1 MNGQSHY
8 YYSTNYD
15 LKNTNKKIM
24 KKILIIDDETITI
37 HIIKFTLE
45 DNPNFEIVTATN
57 GSKAIEYLEKNIP
70 DLIISDL
77 VMPFKT
83 GVDVVSYVNQKYP
96 KVPIIV
102 ISSLASNHTS
112 VQEVKKL
119 NISYYISKP
128 LDSEIL
134 NNCVIEL
141 LSNNEILNSNESQEK
156 LIPIENNIKASNN
169 NLTNDIVKTKG
180 NIMKK
185 SKNKD
190 IEIVK
195 TISNDENRTEI
206 QLSEKKVSE
215 NKKSDKK
222 IIKIKTKIKEN
233 KKVGNKLIKK
243 LKIKLFEQ
251 EFDDEKTKKTLKK
264 LQDISKLHFD
274 FIKKLEEL
282 KK

>member
-37 HIIKFTLE
+37 HIIKFTLK
-45 DNPNFEIVTATN
+45 DNPNFEIVTATD

-83 GVDVVSYVNQKYP
+83 GVEVVSYVNQKYP

-102 ISSLASNHTS
+102 ISSLAPNHTS

-169 NLTNDIVKTKG
+169 NLTNDNVKTKG
-180 NIMKK
+180 NIIKK
-185 SKNKD
+185 SKNK
-190 IEIVK
+190 ETELE
-195 TISNDENRTEI
+195 TIKETSSKIQTTEI
-206 QLSEKKVSE
+206 DLVDSKKHDEKVKKV
-215 NKKSDKK
+215 
-222 IIKIKTKIKEN
+222 KTKIKEN
-233 KKVGNKLIKK
+233 KKEGKKILKK
-243 LKIKLFEQ
+243 LKSNLFKE
-251 EFDDEKTKKTLKK
+251 EFDENNIKKIVKK
-264 LQDISKLHFD
+264 LQKITALHFK
-274 FIKKLEEL
+274 FINELEKLEE
-282 KK
+282 

>member
-45 DNPNFEIVTATN
+45 DNPNFEIVTVTD

-83 GVDVVSYVNQKYP
+83 GVEVVSYVNQKYP

-102 ISSLASNHTS
+102 ISSLAPNHTS

-119 NISYYISKP
+119 NISYYILKP
-128 LDSEIL
+128 LDSKIL
-134 NNCVIEL
+134 KNCVIEL

-169 NLTNDIVKTKG
+169 NLTNDNVKTKG

-195 TISNDENRTEI
+195 TLSNDENKTEI

-222 IIKIKTKIKEN
+222 IIKIKTIIKEN

>member
-45 DNPNFEIVTATN
+45 DNPNFEIVTATD

-169 NLTNDIVKTKG
+169 NLTNDNVKTKG
-180 NIMKK
+180 NIIKK
-185 SKNKD
+185 SKNK
-190 IEIVK
+190 ETELE
-195 TISNDENRTEI
+195 TIKETSSKIQTTEI
-206 QLSEKKVSE
+206 DLVDSKKHDEKVKKV
-215 NKKSDKK
+215 
-222 IIKIKTKIKEN
+222 KTKIKEN
-233 KKVGNKLIKK
+233 KKEGKKILKK
-243 LKIKLFEQ
+243 LKSNLFKE
-251 EFDDEKTKKTLKK
+251 EFDENNIKKIVKK
-264 LQDISKLHFD
+264 LQKITALHFE
-274 FIKKLEEL
+274 FINELEKLEE
-282 KK
+282 

>member
-45 DNPNFEIVTATN
+45 DNPNFEIVTATD

-77 VMPFKT
+77 VVPFKT
-83 GVDVVSYVNQKYP
+83 GVEVVSYVNQKYP

-169 NLTNDIVKTKG
+169 NLTNDNVKTKG
-180 NIMKK
+180 NIIKK
-185 SKNKD
+185 SKNK
-190 IEIVK
+190 ETELE
-195 TISNDENRTEI
+195 TIKETSSKIQTTEI
-206 QLSEKKVSE
+206 DLVDSKKHDEKVKKV
-215 NKKSDKK
+215 
-222 IIKIKTKIKEN
+222 KTKIKEN
-233 KKVGNKLIKK
+233 KKEGKKILKK
-243 LKIKLFEQ
+243 LKSNLFKE
-251 EFDDEKTKKTLKK
+251 EFDENNIKKIVKK
-264 LQDISKLHFD
+264 LQKITALHFG
-274 FIKKLEEL
+274 FINELEKLEE
-282 KK
+282 

>member
-15 LKNTNKKIM
+15 LKNTIKKIM

-45 DNPNFEIVTATN
+45 DNPNFEIVTATD

-102 ISSLASNHTS
+102 ISSLAPNHTS

-169 NLTNDIVKTKG
+169 NLTNDNVKTKG
-180 NIMKK
+180 NIIKK
-185 SKNKD
+185 SKNK
-190 IEIVK
+190 ETELE
-195 TISNDENRTEI
+195 TIKETSSKIQTTEI
-206 QLSEKKVSE
+206 DLVDSKKHDEKVKKV
-215 NKKSDKK
+215 
-222 IIKIKTKIKEN
+222 KTKIKEN
-233 KKVGNKLIKK
+233 KKEGKKILKK
-243 LKIKLFEQ
+243 LKSNLFKE
-251 EFDDEKTKKTLKK
+251 EFDENNIKKIVKK
-264 LQDISKLHFD
+264 LQKITALHFG
-274 FIKKLEEL
+274 FINELEKLEE
-282 KK
+282 

>member
-15 LKNTNKKIM
+15 LKNTIKKIM
-24 KKILIIDDETITI
+24 KKILIIDDDKITI
-37 HIIKFTLE
+37 HIINFILE
-45 DNPNFEIVTATN
+45 DNPNFEIVTATD

-169 NLTNDIVKTKG
+169 NLTNDNVKTKG
-180 NIMKK
+180 NIIKK
-185 SKNKD
+185 SKNK
-190 IEIVK
+190 ETELE
-195 TISNDENRTEI
+195 TIKETSSKIQTTEI
-206 QLSEKKVSE
+206 DLVDSKKHDEKVKKV
-215 NKKSDKK
+215 
-222 IIKIKTKIKEN
+222 KTKIKEN
-233 KKVGNKLIKK
+233 KKEGKKILKK
-243 LKIKLFEQ
+243 LKSNLFKE
-251 EFDDEKTKKTLKK
+251 EFDENNIKKIVKK
-264 LQDISKLHFD
+264 LQKITALHFG
-274 FIKKLEEL
+274 FINELEKLEE
-282 KK
+282 

>member
-15 LKNTNKKIM
+15 LKNTKKKIM

-37 HIIKFTLE
+37 HIIKFILE
-45 DNPNFEIVTATN
+45 DNPNFEIVTATD

-83 GVDVVSYVNQKYP
+83 GVEVVSYVNQKYP

-102 ISSLASNHTS
+102 ISSLAPNHTS

-169 NLTNDIVKTKG
+169 NLTNDNVKTKG
-180 NIMKK
+180 NIIKK
-185 SKNKD
+185 SKNK
-190 IEIVK
+190 ETELE
-195 TISNDENRTEI
+195 TIKETSSKIQTTEI
-206 QLSEKKVSE
+206 DLVDSKKHDEKVKKV
-215 NKKSDKK
+215 
-222 IIKIKTKIKEN
+222 KTKIKEN
-233 KKVGNKLIKK
+233 KKEGKKILKK
-243 LKIKLFEQ
+243 LKSNLFKE
-251 EFDDEKTKKTLKK
+251 EFDENNIKKIVKK
-264 LQDISKLHFD
+264 LQKITALHFG
-274 FIKKLEEL
+274 FINELEKLEE
-282 KK
+282 

>member
-15 LKNTNKKIM
+15 LKNTIKKIM

-45 DNPNFEIVTATN
+45 DNPNFEIVTVTD

-169 NLTNDIVKTKG
+169 NLTNDNVKTKG
-180 NIMKK
+180 NIIKK
-185 SKNKD
+185 SKNK
-190 IEIVK
+190 ETELE
-195 TISNDENRTEI
+195 TIKETSSKIQTTEI
-206 QLSEKKVSE
+206 DLVDSKKHDEKVKKV
-215 NKKSDKK
+215 
-222 IIKIKTKIKEN
+222 KTKIKEN
-233 KKVGNKLIKK
+233 KKEGKKILKK
-243 LKIKLFEQ
+243 LKSNLFKE
-251 EFDDEKTKKTLKK
+251 EFDENNIKKIVKK
-264 LQDISKLHFD
+264 LQKITALHFG
-274 FIKKLEEL
+274 FINELEKLEE
-282 KK
+282 

>member
-45 DNPNFEIVTATN
+45 DNPNFEIVTVTD

-83 GVDVVSYVNQKYP
+83 GVEVVSYVNQKYP

-169 NLTNDIVKTKG
+169 NLTNDNVKTKG
-180 NIMKK
+180 NIIKK
-185 SKNKD
+185 SKNK
-190 IEIVK
+190 ETELE
-195 TISNDENRTEI
+195 TIKETSSKIQTTEI
-206 QLSEKKVSE
+206 DLVDSKKHDEKVKKV
-215 NKKSDKK
+215 
-222 IIKIKTKIKEN
+222 KTKIKEN
-233 KKVGNKLIKK
+233 KKEGKKILKK
-243 LKIKLFEQ
+243 LKSNLFKE
-251 EFDDEKTKKTLKK
+251 EFDENNIKKIVKK
-264 LQDISKLHFD
+264 LQKITALHFK
-274 FIKKLEEL
+274 FINELEKLEE
-282 KK
+282 

>member
-15 LKNTNKKIM
+15 LKNTIKKIM

-45 DNPNFEIVTATN
+45 DNPNFEIVTVTD

-77 VMPFKT
+77 VIPFKT

-169 NLTNDIVKTKG
+169 NLTNDNVKTKG
-180 NIMKK
+180 NIIKK
-185 SKNKD
+185 SKNK
-190 IEIVK
+190 ETELE
-195 TISNDENRTEI
+195 TIKETSSKIQTTEI
-206 QLSEKKVSE
+206 DLVDSKKHDEKVKKV
-215 NKKSDKK
+215 
-222 IIKIKTKIKEN
+222 KTKIKEN
-233 KKVGNKLIKK
+233 KKEGKKILKK
-243 LKIKLFEQ
+243 LKSNLFKE
-251 EFDDEKTKKTLKK
+251 EFDENNIKKIVKK
-264 LQDISKLHFD
+264 LQKITALHFG
-274 FIKKLEEL
+274 FINELEKLEE
-282 KK
+282 

>member
-15 LKNTNKKIM
+15 LKNTIKKIM
-24 KKILIIDDETITI
+24 KKILIIDDDKITI
-37 HIIKFTLE
+37 HIIKFILE
-45 DNPNFEIVTATN
+45 DNPNFEIVTATD

-169 NLTNDIVKTKG
+169 NLTNDNVKTKG
-180 NIMKK
+180 NIIKK
-185 SKNKD
+185 SKNK
-190 IEIVK
+190 ETELE
-195 TISNDENRTEI
+195 TIKETSSKIQTTEI
-206 QLSEKKVSE
+206 DLVDSKKHDEKVKKV
-215 NKKSDKK
+215 
-222 IIKIKTKIKEN
+222 KTKIKEN
-233 KKVGNKLIKK
+233 KKEGKKILKK
-243 LKIKLFEQ
+243 LKSNLFKE
-251 EFDDEKTKKTLKK
+251 EFDENNIKKIVKK
-264 LQDISKLHFD
+264 LQKITALHFG
-274 FIKKLEEL
+274 FINELEKLEE
-282 KK
+282 

>member
-37 HIIKFTLE
+37 HIIKFILE
-45 DNPNFEIVTATN
+45 DNPNFEIVTATD

-83 GVDVVSYVNQKYP
+83 GVEVVSYVNQKYP

-102 ISSLASNHTS
+102 ISSLAPNHTS

-119 NISYYISKP
+119 NISYYILKP

-169 NLTNDIVKTKG
+169 NLTNDNVKTKG
-180 NIMKK
+180 NIIKK
-185 SKNKD
+185 SKNK
-190 IEIVK
+190 ETELE
-195 TISNDENRTEI
+195 TIKETSSKIQTTEI
-206 QLSEKKVSE
+206 DLVDSKKHDEKVKKV
-215 NKKSDKK
+215 
-222 IIKIKTKIKEN
+222 KTKIKEN
-233 KKVGNKLIKK
+233 KKEGKKILKK
-243 LKIKLFEQ
+243 LKSSLFKE
-251 EFDDEKTKKTLKK
+251 EFDENKAKKTVKK
-264 LQDISKLHFD
+264 LQKITALHFG
-274 FIKKLEEL
+274 FINELEKLEE
-282 KK
+282 

>member
-15 LKNTNKKIM
+15 LKNTIKKIM

-45 DNPNFEIVTATN
+45 DNPNFEIVTATD

-83 GVDVVSYVNQKYP
+83 GVEVVSYVNQKYP

-102 ISSLASNHTS
+102 ISSLAPNHTS

-119 NISYYISKP
+119 NISYYILKP
-128 LDSEIL
+128 LDSKIL
-134 NNCVIEL
+134 KNCVIEL

-156 LIPIENNIKASNN
+156 Y
-169 NLTNDIVKTKG
+169 TNWK
-180 NIMKK
+180 
-185 SKNKD
+185 
-190 IEIVK
+190 
-195 TISNDENRTEI
+195 
-206 QLSEKKVSE
+206 
-215 NKKSDKK
+215 
-222 IIKIKTKIKEN
+222 
-233 KKVGNKLIKK
+233 
-243 LKIKLFEQ
+243 
-251 EFDDEKTKKTLKK
+251 
-264 LQDISKLHFD
+264 
-274 FIKKLEEL
+274 
-282 KK
+282 

>member
-15 LKNTNKKIM
+15 LKNTIKKIM

-37 HIIKFTLE
+37 HIIKFILE
-45 DNPNFEIVTATN
+45 DNPNFEIVTATD

-169 NLTNDIVKTKG
+169 NLTNDNVKTKG
-180 NIMKK
+180 NIIKK
-185 SKNKD
+185 SKNK
-190 IEIVK
+190 ETELE
-195 TISNDENRTEI
+195 TIKETSSKIQTTEI
-206 QLSEKKVSE
+206 DLVDSKKHDEKVKKV
-215 NKKSDKK
+215 
-222 IIKIKTKIKEN
+222 KTKIKEN
-233 KKVGNKLIKK
+233 KKEGKKILKK
-243 LKIKLFEQ
+243 LKSNLFKE
-251 EFDDEKTKKTLKK
+251 EFDENNIKKIVKK
-264 LQDISKLHFD
+264 LQKITVLHFE
-274 FIKKLEEL
+274 FINELEKLEE
-282 KK
+282 

>member
-45 DNPNFEIVTATN
+45 DNPNFEIVTATD

-83 GVDVVSYVNQKYP
+83 GVEVVSYVNQKYP

-102 ISSLASNHTS
+102 ISSLAPNHTS

-169 NLTNDIVKTKG
+169 NLTNDNVKTKG
-180 NIMKK
+180 NIIKK
-185 SKNKD
+185 SKNK
-190 IEIVK
+190 ETELE
-195 TISNDENRTEI
+195 TIKETSSKIQTTEKDLVDSKKHDEKV
-206 QLSEKKVSE
+206 KKV
-215 NKKSDKK
+215 
-222 IIKIKTKIKEN
+222 KTKIKEN
-233 KKVGNKLIKK
+233 KKEGKKILKK
-243 LKIKLFEQ
+243 LKSNLFKE
-251 EFDDEKTKKTLKK
+251 EFDENNIKKIVKK
-264 LQDISKLHFD
+264 LQKITALHFG
-274 FIKKLEEL
+274 FINELEKLEE
-282 KK
+282 

>member
-15 LKNTNKKIM
+15 LKNTIKKIM

-37 HIIKFTLE
+37 HIIKFILE
-45 DNPNFEIVTATN
+45 DNPNFEIVTATD

-83 GVDVVSYVNQKYP
+83 GVEVVSYVNQKYP

-169 NLTNDIVKTKG
+169 NLTNDNVKTKG
-180 NIMKK
+180 NIIKK
-185 SKNKD
+185 SKNK
-190 IEIVK
+190 ETELE
-195 TISNDENRTEI
+195 TIKETSSKIQTTEI
-206 QLSEKKVSE
+206 DLVDSKKHDEKVKKV
-215 NKKSDKK
+215 
-222 IIKIKTKIKEN
+222 KTKIKEN
-233 KKVGNKLIKK
+233 KKEGKKILKK
-243 LKIKLFEQ
+243 LKSNLFKE
-251 EFDDEKTKKTLKK
+251 EFDENNIKKIVKK
-264 LQDISKLHFD
+264 LQKITALHFG
-274 FIKKLEEL
+274 FINELEKLEE
-282 KK
+282 

>member
-169 NLTNDIVKTKG
+169 NLTNDNVKTKG
-180 NIMKK
+180 NIIKK
-185 SKNKD
+185 SKNK
-190 IEIVK
+190 ETELE
-195 TISNDENRTEI
+195 TIKETSSKIQTTEI
-206 QLSEKKVSE
+206 DLVDSKKHDEKVKKV
-215 NKKSDKK
+215 
-222 IIKIKTKIKEN
+222 KTKIKEN
-233 KKVGNKLIKK
+233 KKEGKKILKK
-243 LKIKLFEQ
+243 LKSNLFKE
-251 EFDDEKTKKTLKK
+251 EFDENNIKKIVKK
-264 LQDISKLHFD
+264 LQKITALHFG
-274 FIKKLEEL
+274 FINELEKLEE
-282 KK
+282 

>member
-37 HIIKFTLE
+37 HIIKFILE
-45 DNPNFEIVTATN
+45 DNPNFEIVTATD

-169 NLTNDIVKTKG
+169 NLTNDNVKTKG
-180 NIMKK
+180 NIIKK
-185 SKNKD
+185 SKNK
-190 IEIVK
+190 ETELE
-195 TISNDENRTEI
+195 TIKETSSKIQTTEI
-206 QLSEKKVSE
+206 DLVDSKKHDEKVKKV
-215 NKKSDKK
+215 
-222 IIKIKTKIKEN
+222 KTKIKEN
-233 KKVGNKLIKK
+233 KKEGKKILKK
-243 LKIKLFEQ
+243 LKSNLFKE
-251 EFDDEKTKKTLKK
+251 EFDENNIKKIVKK
-264 LQDISKLHFD
+264 LQKITALHFG
-274 FIKKLEEL
+274 FINELEKLEE
-282 KK
+282 

>member
-15 LKNTNKKIM
+15 LKNTIKKIM

-37 HIIKFTLE
+37 HIIKFILE
-45 DNPNFEIVTATN
+45 DNPNFEIVTATD

-83 GVDVVSYVNQKYP
+83 GVDVVSYVNEKYP

-169 NLTNDIVKTKG
+169 NLTNDNVKTKG
-180 NIMKK
+180 NIIKK
-185 SKNKD
+185 SKNK
-190 IEIVK
+190 ETELE
-195 TISNDENRTEI
+195 TIKETSSKIQTTEI
-206 QLSEKKVSE
+206 DLVDSKKHDEKVKKV
-215 NKKSDKK
+215 
-222 IIKIKTKIKEN
+222 KTKIKEN
-233 KKVGNKLIKK
+233 KKEGKKILKK
-243 LKIKLFEQ
+243 LKSNLFKE
-251 EFDDEKTKKTLKK
+251 EFDENNIKKIVKK
-264 LQDISKLHFD
+264 LQKITALHFG
-274 FIKKLEEL
+274 FINELEKLEE
-282 KK
+282 

>member
-45 DNPNFEIVTATN
+45 DNPNFEIVTATD

-83 GVDVVSYVNQKYP
+83 GVEVVSYVNQKYP

-169 NLTNDIVKTKG
+169 NLTNDNVKTKG
-180 NIMKK
+180 NIIKK
-185 SKNKD
+185 SKNK
-190 IEIVK
+190 ETELE
-195 TISNDENRTEI
+195 TIKETSSKIQTTEI
-206 QLSEKKVSE
+206 DLVDSKKHDEKVKKV
-215 NKKSDKK
+215 
-222 IIKIKTKIKEN
+222 KTKIKEN
-233 KKVGNKLIKK
+233 KKEGKKILKK
-243 LKIKLFEQ
+243 LKSNLFKE
-251 EFDDEKTKKTLKK
+251 EFDENNIKKIVKK
-264 LQDISKLHFD
+264 LQKITALHFG
-274 FIKKLEEL
+274 FINELEKLEE
-282 KK
+282 

>member
-15 LKNTNKKIM
+15 LKNTIKKIM

-37 HIIKFTLE
+37 HIIKFILE
-45 DNPNFEIVTATN
+45 DNPNFEIVTATD

-169 NLTNDIVKTKG
+169 NLTNDNVKTKG
-180 NIMKK
+180 NIIKK
-185 SKNKD
+185 SKNK
-190 IEIVK
+190 ETELE
-195 TISNDENRTEI
+195 TIKETSSKIQTTEI
-206 QLSEKKVSE
+206 DLVDSKKHDEKVKKV
-215 NKKSDKK
+215 
-222 IIKIKTKIKEN
+222 KTKIKEN
-233 KKVGNKLIKK
+233 KKEGKKILKK
-243 LKIKLFEQ
+243 LKSNLFKE
-251 EFDDEKTKKTLKK
+251 EFDENNIKKIVKK
-264 LQDISKLHFD
+264 LQKITALHFG
-274 FIKKLEEL
+274 FINELEKLEE
-282 KK
+282 

>member
-15 LKNTNKKIM
+15 LKNTIKKIM

-45 DNPNFEIVTATN
+45 DNPNFEIVTATD

-83 GVDVVSYVNQKYP
+83 GVEVVSYVNQKYP

-102 ISSLASNHTS
+102 ISSLAPNHTS

-169 NLTNDIVKTKG
+169 NLTNDNVKTKG
-180 NIMKK
+180 NIIKK
-185 SKNKD
+185 SKNK
-190 IEIVK
+190 ETELE
-195 TISNDENRTEI
+195 TIKETSSKIQTTEI
-206 QLSEKKVSE
+206 DLVDSKKHDEKVKKV
-215 NKKSDKK
+215 
-222 IIKIKTKIKEN
+222 KTKIKEN
-233 KKVGNKLIKK
+233 KKEGKKILKK
-243 LKIKLFEQ
+243 LKSNLFKE
-251 EFDDEKTKKTLKK
+251 EFDENNIKKIVKK
-264 LQDISKLHFD
+264 LQKITALHFG
-274 FIKKLEEL
+274 FINELEKLEE
-282 KK
+282 

>member
-45 DNPNFEIVTATN
+45 DNPNFEIVTATD

-169 NLTNDIVKTKG
+169 NLTNDNVKTKG
-180 NIMKK
+180 NIIKK
-185 SKNKD
+185 SKNK
-190 IEIVK
+190 ETELE
-195 TISNDENRTEI
+195 TIKETSSKIQTTEI
-206 QLSEKKVSE
+206 DLVDSKKHDEKVKKV
-215 NKKSDKK
+215 
-222 IIKIKTKIKEN
+222 KTKIKEN
-233 KKVGNKLIKK
+233 KKEGKKILKK
-243 LKIKLFEQ
+243 LKSNLFKE
-251 EFDDEKTKKTLKK
+251 EFDENNIKKIVKK
-264 LQDISKLHFD
+264 LQKITALHFG
-274 FIKKLEEL
+274 FINELEKLEE
-282 KK
+282 

>member
-15 LKNTNKKIM
+15 LKNTIKKIM

-37 HIIKFTLE
+37 HIIKFILE
-45 DNPNFEIVTATN
+45 DNPNFEIVTATD

-169 NLTNDIVKTKG
+169 NLTNDNVKTKG
-180 NIMKK
+180 NIIKK
-185 SKNKD
+185 SKNK
-190 IEIVK
+190 ETELE
-195 TISNDENRTEI
+195 TIKETSSKIQTTEI
-206 QLSEKKVSE
+206 DLVDSKKHDEKVKKV
-215 NKKSDKK
+215 
-222 IIKIKTKIKEN
+222 KTKIKEN
-233 KKVGNKLIKK
+233 KKEGKKILKK
-243 LKIKLFEQ
+243 LKSNLFKE
-251 EFDDEKTKKTLKK
+251 EFDENNIKKIVKK
-264 LQDISKLHFD
+264 LQKITALHFK
-274 FIKKLEEL
+274 FINELEKLEE
-282 KK
+282 

>member
-24 KKILIIDDETITI
+24 KKILIIDDDKITI
-37 HIIKFTLE
+37 HIIKFILE
-45 DNPNFEIVTATN
+45 DNPNFEIVTVTD

-169 NLTNDIVKTKG
+169 NLTNDNVKTKG
-180 NIMKK
+180 NIIKK
-185 SKNKD
+185 SKNK
-190 IEIVK
+190 ETELE
-195 TISNDENRTEI
+195 TIKETSSKIQTTEI
-206 QLSEKKVSE
+206 DLVDSKKHDEKVKKV
-215 NKKSDKK
+215 
-222 IIKIKTKIKEN
+222 KTKIKEN
-233 KKVGNKLIKK
+233 KKEGKKILKK
-243 LKIKLFEQ
+243 LKSNLFKE
-251 EFDDEKTKKTLKK
+251 EFDENNIKKIVKK
-264 LQDISKLHFD
+264 LQKITALHFG
-274 FIKKLEEL
+274 FINELEKLEE
-282 KK
+282 

>member
-45 DNPNFEIVTATN
+45 DNPNFEIVTVTD

-169 NLTNDIVKTKG
+169 NLTNDNVKTKG
-180 NIMKK
+180 NIIKK
-185 SKNKD
+185 SKNK
-190 IEIVK
+190 ETELE
-195 TISNDENRTEI
+195 TIKETSSKIQTTEI
-206 QLSEKKVSE
+206 DLVDSKKHDEKVKKV
-215 NKKSDKK
+215 
-222 IIKIKTKIKEN
+222 KTKIKEN
-233 KKVGNKLIKK
+233 KKEGKKILKK
-243 LKIKLFEQ
+243 LKSNLFKE
-251 EFDDEKTKKTLKK
+251 EFDENNIKKIVKK
-264 LQDISKLHFD
+264 LQKITALHFG
-274 FIKKLEEL
+274 FINELEKLEE
-282 KK
+282 

>member
-37 HIIKFTLE
+37 HIIKFILE
-45 DNPNFEIVTATN
+45 DNPNFEIVTATD

-83 GVDVVSYVNQKYP
+83 GVEVVSYVNQKYP

-102 ISSLASNHTS
+102 ISSLAPNHTS

-169 NLTNDIVKTKG
+169 NLTNDNVKTKG

-185 SKNKD
+185 SKNK
-190 IEIVK
+190 ETELE
-195 TISNDENRTEI
+195 TIKETSSKIQTTEI
-206 QLSEKKVSE
+206 DLVDSKKHDEKVKKV
-215 NKKSDKK
+215 
-222 IIKIKTKIKEN
+222 KTKIKEN
-233 KKVGNKLIKK
+233 KKEGKKILKK
-243 LKIKLFEQ
+243 LKSNLFKE
-251 EFDDEKTKKTLKK
+251 EFDENNIKKIVKK
-264 LQDISKLHFD
+264 LQKITALHFG
-274 FIKKLEEL
+274 FINELEKLEE
-282 KK
+282 

>member
-45 DNPNFEIVTATN
+45 DNPNFEIVTVTD

-83 GVDVVSYVNQKYP
+83 GVEVVSYVNQKYP

-102 ISSLASNHTS
+102 ISSLAPNHTS

-169 NLTNDIVKTKG
+169 NLTNDNVKTKG
-180 NIMKK
+180 NIIKK
-185 SKNKD
+185 SKNK
-190 IEIVK
+190 ETELE
-195 TISNDENRTEI
+195 TIKETSSKIQTTEI
-206 QLSEKKVSE
+206 DLVDSKKHDEKVKKV
-215 NKKSDKK
+215 
-222 IIKIKTKIKEN
+222 KTKIKEN
-233 KKVGNKLIKK
+233 KKEGKKILKK
-243 LKIKLFEQ
+243 LKSNLFKE
-251 EFDDEKTKKTLKK
+251 EFDENNIKKIVKK
-264 LQDISKLHFD
+264 LQKITALHFG
-274 FIKKLEEL
+274 FINELEKLEE
-282 KK
+282 